1 MLLLKNSEP
10 KELMYLQ
17 LFAMSL
23 TLNKGR
29 IWLTK
34 LSRWVSSIFCFI
46 HCFTIYEARTLL
58 KLAVSRDGHW
68 HLWLH

>member
-23 TLNKGR
+23 MLNKGR

-34 LSRWVSSIFCFI
+34 LSRWISSFFCLFT
-46 HCFTIYEARTLL
+46 CFTIVSYEIWAYKVKLL
-58 KLAVSRDGHW
+58 LLTSNM
-68 HLWLH
+68 